1 MVVNQKYLYIKEFIY
16 IWNTTYIHLSLQ
28 TETRKNKSF
37 HWYKGRGQVREREEM
52 PIVMPFYIKRK
63 NPASGFGWQIVVKM
77 PSGKS
82 GKILLFFFF

>member
-1 MVVNQKYLYIKEFIY
+1 M
-16 IWNTTYIHLSLQ
+16 
-28 TETRKNKSF
+28 
-37 HWYKGRGQVREREEM
+37 REREEM